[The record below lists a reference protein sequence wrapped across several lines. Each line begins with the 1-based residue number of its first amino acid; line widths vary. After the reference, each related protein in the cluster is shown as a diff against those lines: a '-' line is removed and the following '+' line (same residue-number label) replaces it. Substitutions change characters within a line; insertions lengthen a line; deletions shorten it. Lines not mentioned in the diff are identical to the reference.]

1 VDGRSTV
8 PACKEASPGSE
19 PRISSRVCAS
29 TTGGKQVWLLQAW
42 RRLRTAGLAGV
53 PARP

>member
-1 VDGRSTV
+1 MGVVLCRLQGSIAGQRAQDQQ
-8 PACKEASPGSE
+8 PG
-19 PRISSRVCAS
+19 VCIHHR
-29 TTGGKQVWLLQAW
+29 GKQVWLLQAW